1 MLTTT
6 TRNSI
11 YSPLYRLRRRHK
23 RRNGNGRIPRERSS
37 RSSGEVWRIEKQYPG
52 FVAEMNIEKI
62 MGEIKRAARRNPS
75 DFSSQANS
83 KQTCLQNL
91 VFACIFLEYVS
102 IFYDTEKP
110 KTVEIQRKT
119 RNPLGLRVSSFW
131 CARGDLPAVRGGG
144 SRLWSA
150 PGAPFTPAPVQ
161 VPGIKKEMTARRR
174 SFPFLVREGGLE
186 PPRPEWTL
194 EPESS
199 ESTNSTT
206 RACCQLSYSSI

>member
-52 FVAEMNIEKI
+52 FVAEIDIEKI

-119 RNPLGLRVSSFW
+119 RNPLGLRASLFW
-131 CARGDLPAVRGGG
+131 CAAAGRG
-144 SRLWSA
+144 S
-150 PGAPFTPAPVQ
+150 GAPPALHSLPL
-161 VPGIKKEMTARRR
+161 
-174 SFPFLVREGGLE
+174 PFKSRGSK
-186 PPRPEWTL
+186 RK
-194 EPESS
+194 
-199 ESTNSTT
+199 
-206 RACCQLSYSSI
+206 

>member
-52 FVAEMNIEKI
+52 FVAEIDIEKI

-91 VFACIFLEYVS
+91 VFACIFLKYVS
-102 IFYDTEKP
+102 IFYNTGKTGKALKNKEKP
-110 KTVEIQRKT
+110 AIRWDC
-119 RNPLGLRVSSFW
+119 GLPCFG
-131 CARGDLPAVRGGG
+131 ARGETCPPCAAAGRG
-144 SRLWSA
+144 S
-150 PGAPFTPAPVQ
+150 GAPPALHSLPL
-161 VPGIKKEMTARRR
+161 
-174 SFPFLVREGGLE
+174 PFKSRGSK
-186 PPRPEWTL
+186 RK
-194 EPESS
+194 
-199 ESTNSTT
+199 
-206 RACCQLSYSSI
+206 

>member
-1 MLTTT
+1 MGRITAEKRNRKAPDRIWRRDRSDPGPRDREAEIRLWSYLQIPSVSAWSRTWVSTGKPSPEGINSSPLCRAAGWSSNGMLTTT

-52 FVAEMNIEKI
+52 FVAEIDIEKI

-91 VFACIFLEYVS
+91 VFACVFLKCVS
-102 IFYDTEKP
+102 IFCNTRKP
-110 KTVEIQRKT
+110 YLNWIHCHM
-119 RNPLGLRVSSFW
+119 FCHW
-131 CARGDLPAVRGGG
+131 
-144 SRLWSA
+144 
-150 PGAPFTPAPVQ
+150 
-161 VPGIKKEMTARRR
+161 
-174 SFPFLVREGGLE
+174 
-186 PPRPEWTL
+186 
-194 EPESS
+194 
-199 ESTNSTT
+199 TNS
-206 RACCQLSYSSI
+206 

>member
-52 FVAEMNIEKI
+52 FVAEIDIEKI

-83 KQTCLQNL
+83 KQACLQNL

-119 RNPLGLRVSSFW
+119 RNPLGLRASLFW
-131 CARGDLPAVRGGG
+131 CAGGTCPPCAAAGRG
-144 SRLWSA
+144 S
-150 PGAPFTPAPVQ
+150 GAPPALHSLPL
-161 VPGIKKEMTARRR
+161 
-174 SFPFLVREGGLE
+174 PFKSRGSK
-186 PPRPEWTL
+186 RK
-194 EPESS
+194 
-199 ESTNSTT
+199 
-206 RACCQLSYSSI
+206 

>member
-52 FVAEMNIEKI
+52 FVAKMNIEKI

-83 KQTCLQNL
+83 KQTCLQNIEIDFNIL
-91 VFACIFLEYVS
+91 QKPKAGKALKNK
-102 IFYDTEKP
+102 EKP
-110 KTVEIQRKT
+110 AIRWDC
-119 RNPLGLRVSSFW
+119 GLPCFG
-131 CARGDLPAVRGGG
+131 ARGGLAR
-144 SRLWSA
+144 R
-150 PGAPFTPAPVQ
+150 
-161 VPGIKKEMTARRR
+161 ARRR
-174 SFPFLVREGGLE
+174 VAALE
-186 PPRPEWTL
+186 RPRRSIHSRSR
-194 EPESS
+194 SS
-199 ESTNSTT
+199 PGDQKGND
-206 RACCQLSYSSI
+206 RP

>member
-1 MLTTT
+1 M
-6 TRNSI
+6 
-11 YSPLYRLRRRHK
+11 
-23 RRNGNGRIPRERSS
+23 
-37 RSSGEVWRIEKQYPG
+37 
-52 FVAEMNIEKI
+52 AEIDIEKI

-102 IFYDTEKP
+102 IFYDTEKS

-119 RNPLGLRVSSFW
+119 RNPLGLRASLFW

-161 VPGIKKEMTARRR
+161 VPRIKKEMTARRR

>member
-52 FVAEMNIEKI
+52 FVAEIDIEKI

-83 KQTCLQNL
+83 KQKSKQTCLQNS
-91 VFACIFLEYVS
+91 VFACVFMKCVS
-102 IFYDTEKP
+102 MFCNTRKP
-110 KTVEIQRKT
+110 W
-119 RNPLGLRVSSFW
+119 NCGFPCFG
-131 CARGDLPAVRGGG
+131 ARGGTCPPCAAAGRG
-144 SRLWSA
+144 S
-150 PGAPFTPAPVQ
+150 GAPPALHSLPL
-161 VPGIKKEMTARRR
+161 
-174 SFPFLVREGGLE
+174 PFKSRGSK
-186 PPRPEWTL
+186 RK
-194 EPESS
+194 
-199 ESTNSTT
+199 
-206 RACCQLSYSSI
+206 

>member
-1 MLTTT
+1 
-6 TRNSI
+6 
-11 YSPLYRLRRRHK
+11 
-23 RRNGNGRIPRERSS
+23 
-37 RSSGEVWRIEKQYPG
+37 
-52 FVAEMNIEKI
+52 MNIEKI

-83 KQTCLQNL
+83 KQACLQNL

-174 SFPFLVREGGLE
+174 SFPFLKCIDNNDTV
-186 PPRPEWTL
+186 
-194 EPESS
+194 S
-199 ESTNSTT
+199 NSFIWFH
-206 RACCQLSYSSI
+206 SKMKP

>member
-52 FVAEMNIEKI
+52 FVAEIDIEKI

-91 VFACIFLEYVS
+91 VFAFLEYVS

-110 KTVEIQRKT
+110 KTVEIQRKA
-119 RNPLGLRVSSFW
+119 RNPLGLRASLFW
-131 CARGDLPAVRGGG
+131 CARGTCPPCAAAGRG
-144 SRLWSA
+144 S
-150 PGAPFTPAPVQ
+150 GAPPALHSLPL
-161 VPGIKKEMTARRR
+161 
-174 SFPFLVREGGLE
+174 PFKSRGSK
-186 PPRPEWTL
+186 RK
-194 EPESS
+194 
-199 ESTNSTT
+199 
-206 RACCQLSYSSI
+206 

>member
-52 FVAEMNIEKI
+52 FVAKMNIEKI

-91 VFACIFLEYVS
+91 VFACIFLKYVS
-102 IFYDTEKP
+102 IFYNTGKTGKALKNKEKP
-110 KTVEIQRKT
+110 AIRWDC
-119 RNPLGLRVSSFW
+119 GLPCFG
-131 CARGDLPAVRGGG
+131 ARGGLAR
-144 SRLWSA
+144 R
-150 PGAPFTPAPVQ
+150 
-161 VPGIKKEMTARRR
+161 ARRR
-174 SFPFLVREGGLE
+174 VAALE
-186 PPRPEWTL
+186 RPRRSIHSRSR
-194 EPESS
+194 SS
-199 ESTNSTT
+199 PGDQKGND
-206 RACCQLSYSSI
+206 RP